1 MLLSIFIFGYVFH
14 NYSFSLNFDALQK
27 NNRDRRIDTSLIGAI
42 DFGDLRRREEEM
54 AQRLDIG
61 SGRKAH
67 TERTLE
73 NAIVRIELDALQLIL
88 RMLHKNLSD
97 VLQHTCAVDAF
108 NRKRGFIEMRGGLS
122 IVPLRGNDIV
132 AETRFVLERDSAI
145 TAMELEMV
153 VAIDV
158 SHHFISLDGVT
169 MATKFTM
176 IEHLIGK
183 RERSFAIEM
192 FHKIGVEVILHLERF
207 GLRSVF
213 EERHKATPSPS
224 SFGLFAEK
232 MLDVELREHQ
242 LSFT

>member
-1 MLLSIFIFGYVFH
+1 MLI
-14 NYSFSLNFDALQK
+14 A
-27 NNRDRRIDTSLIGAI
+27 AI
-42 DFGDLRRREEEM
+42 DFGDLRRRKEEV
-54 AQRLDIG
+54 AQRMDIG

-67 TERTLE
+67 TETTLE

-97 VLQHTCAVDAF
+97 VLQHTCAIDAF
-108 NRKRGFIEMRGGLS
+108 YRKRGFIEMRRGLS
-122 IVPLRGNDIV
+122 IVPLRGNDVV

-145 TAMELEMV
+145 TAMEFEMV

-183 RERSFAIEM
+183 RERGFAIEM
-192 FHKIGVEVILHLERF
+192 FHKIGVKVILHLERF
-207 GLRSVF
+207 GLRFIF
-213 EERHKATPSPS
+213 EERYKSSPPPP
-224 SFGLFAEK
+224 SFGLFAK
-232 MLDVELREHQ
+232 KVLNVEVREHQ
-242 LSFT
+242 FSFS

>member
-1 MLLSIFIFGYVFH
+1 MIK
-14 NYSFSLNFDALQK
+14 QQMQ
-27 NNRDRRIDTSLIGAI
+27 RTDTVLIAAI
-42 DFGDLRRREEEM
+42 NFGDLRRSEEEV
-54 AQRLDIG
+54 AQRMDIG
-61 SGRKAH
+61 SGRKAY
-67 TERTLE
+67 TETTLE
-73 NAIVRIELDALQLIL
+73 NAIVCIELDALQLIL

-108 NRKRGFIEMRGGLS
+108 YRKRGFIEMCRGLS
-122 IVPLRGNDIV
+122 IVPLRGNDVV

-145 TAMELEMV
+145 TAMEFEMV

-183 RERSFAIEM
+183 HERGFAIEM
-192 FHKIGVEVILHLERF
+192 FHKIGVKVILHLERF
-207 GLRSVF
+207 GLRFIF
-213 EERHKATPSPS
+213 EERHKASPPPP

-232 MLDVELREHQ
+232 VLNVEVREHQ
-242 LSFT
+242 FSFS

>member
-1 MLLSIFIFGYVFH
+1 MLK
-14 NYSFSLNFDALQK
+14 QQ
-27 NNRDRRIDTSLIGAI
+27 RQRTDTVLIAAI
-42 DFGDLRRREEEM
+42 NFGDLRRRKEEV
-54 AQRLDIG
+54 AQRMDIG

-67 TERTLE
+67 TETTLE

-97 VLQHTCAVDAF
+97 VLQHTCAIDAF
-108 NRKRGFIEMRGGLS
+108 YRKRGFIEMCRGLS
-122 IVPLRGNDIV
+122 IVPLRCNDVV

-145 TAMELEMV
+145 TAMEFEMMV
-153 VAIDV
+153 TIDV

-183 RERSFAIEM
+183 CERGFAIEM
-192 FHKIGVEVILHLERF
+192 FHKIGVEVVLHLERL
-207 GLRSVF
+207 GLRFIF
-213 EERHKATPSPS
+213 EERHKASPPPP

-232 MLDVELREHQ
+232 VLNVEVREHQ
-242 LSFT
+242 FSFS